1 MKKLSALEPTQRRA
15 ALKPGKPEIR
25 QNYYP
30 VPVPIFS
37 SSWSLPFNCKSSQS
51 INNPDRTHSLGN
63 HGGGLV
69 VGSHGEGLGVLG
81 RKHLGRVMLK
91 KIMDKKTWRY
101 CGSGSGRISNLWP
114 DTKLF
119 LLPHFITFLYFCL
132 LSFYNDFRLQ

>member
-25 QNYYP
+25 QNYY
-30 VPVPIFS
+30 PVPIFS

-63 HGGGLV
+63 HGGRLV

-91 KIMDKKTWRY
+91 KLWIKKHGDIADPDQVASAIY
-101 CGSGSGRISNLWP
+101 GRIRN
-114 DTKLF
+114 F
-119 LLPHFITFLYFCL
+119 FCSL
-132 LSFYNDFRLQ
+132 IS